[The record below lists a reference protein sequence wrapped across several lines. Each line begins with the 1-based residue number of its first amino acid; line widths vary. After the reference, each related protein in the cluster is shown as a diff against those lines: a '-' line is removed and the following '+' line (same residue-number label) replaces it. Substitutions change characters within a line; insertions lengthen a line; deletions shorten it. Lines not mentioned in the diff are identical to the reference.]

1 MRRFRDIVED
11 IKAPS
16 PQSLWLDKGKLK
28 FFGTKG
34 WASMVGEGDE
44 DRQELEEKVD
54 NLDKEVGNIQKD
66 VAVLN
71 SKAVIELEIGNSE
84 SVKANNLAKLQAIQ
98 SVDHLF
104 FADID
109 YGYGA
114 AKWLPTTGGE
124 AFIVT
129 SSGKAVIYTIA
140 IDGSVTKTG
149 IDIDL
154 ANPNTDIFE
163 VVTELPTENIST
175 SRIYCVLSSTKGEEN
190 KYTEYAYIKQT
201 DGQYAWEKMGE
212 FKAEPDLSDY
222 AKINSPH
229 FTGLVSVDGDL
240 KIPKGIFEV
249 GYLSVN
255 YVAKE
260 SGVYLRTRNIIEQSP
275 TKAFVTDGSITD
287 IGTSES
293 FKFTL
298 EDGSTVTKS
307 IRVVSTTSAT

>member
-16 PQSLWLDKGKLK
+16 PQSLWLDNGKLK

-34 WASMVGEGDE
+34 WVSMVGEGDD

-54 NLDKEVGNIQKD
+54 NLDKEVGSIQKD

-71 SKAVIELEIGNSE
+71 SKAIIELEIGNSE
-84 SVKANNLAKLQAIQ
+84 NVKANNLAKLQAIQ

-129 SSGKAVIYTIA
+129 SSGRAVIYNIGK
-140 IDGSVTKTG
+140 DGSVTKAST
-149 IDIDL
+149 DIDL
-154 ANPNTDIFE
+154 TNPNTDLFE

-175 SRIYCVLSSTKGEEN
+175 SKIYCVPSVRVEEGN
-190 KYTEYAYIKQT
+190 KYIEYAYIQQS

-212 FKAEPDLSDY
+212 FQAQPSLSKY
-222 AKINSPH
+222 ARLDEYNIFNGDNYFNGIVAIGGEFIINNIKSNN
-229 FTGLVSVDGDL
+229 S
-240 KIPKGIFEV
+240 I
-249 GYLSVN
+249 
-255 YVAKE
+255 
-260 SGVYLRTRNIIEQSP
+260 YLRAYDKNDQSS
-275 TKAFVTDGSITD
+275 TKTYVTNGELAN
-287 IGTSES
+287 IGTEEALT
-293 FKFTL
+293 FTL
-298 EDGSTVTKS
+298 EDGSTVTKK
-307 IRVVSTTSAT
+307 IRVLSNTTTPAT

>member
-16 PQSLWLDKGKLK
+16 PQSLWLDNGKLK

-34 WASMVGEGDE
+34 WVSMVGEGDD

-54 NLDKEVGNIQKD
+54 NLDKEVGSIQKD

-71 SKAVIELEIGNSE
+71 SKATIELEIGNSE
-84 SVKANNLAKLQAIQ
+84 NVKANNLAKLQAIQ

-129 SSGKAVIYTIA
+129 SSGRAVIYNIGK
-140 IDGSVTKTG
+140 DGSVTKAST
-149 IDIDL
+149 DIDL
-154 ANPNTDIFE
+154 TNPNTDLFE

-175 SRIYCVLSSTKGEEN
+175 SKIYCVPSVRVEEGN
-190 KYTEYAYIKQT
+190 KYIEYAYIQQS

-212 FKAEPDLSDY
+212 FQAQPSLSKY
-222 AKINSPH
+222 ARLDEYNIFNGDNYFNGIVAIDGEFIINNIKSNNSIYLRAYDKNDQSS
-229 FTGLVSVDGDL
+229 TKTYVTNGGLV
-240 KIPKGIFEV
+240 
-249 GYLSVN
+249 
-255 YVAKE
+255 
-260 SGVYLRTRNIIEQSP
+260 
-275 TKAFVTDGSITD
+275 D
-287 IGTSES
+287 IGTEEALT
-293 FKFTL
+293 FTL
-298 EDGSTVTKS
+298 EDGSTVTKK
-307 IRVVSTTSAT
+307 IRVLSNTTTPAT

>member
-16 PQSLWLDKGKLK
+16 PQSLWLDNGKLK

-34 WASMVGEGDE
+34 WVSMVGEGDD

-54 NLDKEVGNIQKD
+54 NLDKEVGSIQKD

-71 SKAVIELEIGNSE
+71 SKATIELEIGNSE
-84 SVKANNLAKLQAIQ
+84 TVKANNLAKLQAIQ

-129 SSGKAVIYTIA
+129 SSGRAVIYNIGK
-140 IDGSVTKTG
+140 DGSVTKAST
-149 IDIDL
+149 DIDL
-154 ANPNTDIFE
+154 TNPNTDLFE

-175 SRIYCVLSSTKGEEN
+175 SKLYCVLSSIAGEEN
-190 KYTEYAYIKQT
+190 KYIEYAYIQQS

-212 FKAEPDLSDY
+212 FKAEPDLSNY
-222 AKINSPH
+222 ARLDLNASFDKN
-229 FTGLVSVDGDL
+229 VSVGREL
-240 KIPKGIFEV
+240 IVGWSIAVNEV
-249 GYLSVN
+249 
-255 YVAKE
+255 KQF
-260 SGVYLRTRNIIEQSP
+260 SGKYLRISAMSSP
-275 TKAFVTDGSITD
+275 TKTFVTDGTIAE
-287 IGTSES
+287 IGTEEDLT
-293 FKFTL
+293 FTL
-298 EDGSTVTKS
+298 EDGSTVTKK
-307 IRVVSTTSAT
+307 IRVLSSTTTPAT

>member
-16 PQSLWLDKGKLK
+16 PQSLWLNKGKLK

-34 WASMVGEGDE
+34 WTSMVGEGDE

-54 NLDKEVGNIQKD
+54 KLDKEVGSIQNNISI
-66 VAVLN
+66 LN

-129 SSGKAVIYTIA
+129 SSGRAVIYTIGK
-140 IDGSVTKTG
+140 DGSVTKAST
-149 IDIDL
+149 DIDL
-154 ANPNTDIFE
+154 TNPNTDLFE

-175 SRIYCVLSSTKGEEN
+175 SKLYCVLSSKVGEEN

-201 DGQYAWEKMGE
+201 DGQFAWEKMGE
-212 FKAEPDLSDY
+212 FNATPDLSGY
-222 AKINSPH
+222 AKLNSEVVPFDGVVTAPIMTIGDRIQINQITKYNGIYLQVQLPSERSEIVS
-229 FTGLVSVDGDL
+229 FT
-240 KIPKGIFEV
+240 
-249 GYLSVN
+249 
-255 YVAKE
+255 
-260 SGVYLRTRNIIEQSP
+260 
-275 TKAFVTDGSITD
+275 TDGGSANIGREESIV
-287 IGTSES
+287 
-293 FKFTL
+293 FTL
-298 EDGSTVTKS
+298 EDGSKVTKS
-307 IRVVSTTSAT
+307 IRVISTTTTPAT

>member
-16 PQSLWLDKGKLK
+16 PQSLWLDNGKLK

-34 WASMVGEGDE
+34 WVSMVGEGDD
-44 DRQELEEKVD
+44 DRQEFEEKVD
-54 NLDKEVGNIQKD
+54 NLDKEVGSIQKD

-71 SKAVIELEIGNSE
+71 SKATIELEIGNSE
-84 SVKANNLAKLQAIQ
+84 TVKANNLAKLQAIQ

-129 SSGKAVIYTIA
+129 SSGRAVIYNIGK
-140 IDGSVTKTG
+140 DGSVTKTST
-149 IDIDL
+149 DIDL
-154 ANPNTDIFE
+154 TNPNTDLFE

-175 SRIYCVLSSTKGEEN
+175 SKLYCVLSSIAGEEN
-190 KYTEYAYIKQT
+190 KYIEYAYIQQS

-212 FKAEPDLSDY
+212 FKAEPDLSNY
-222 AKINSPH
+222 ARTDIDAEFNRNVHINRDVIVKWGICTNIVKP
-229 FTGLVSVDGDL
+229 FPGNLRYFYVNEDPVS
-240 KIPKGIFEV
+240 
-249 GYLSVN
+249 
-255 YVAKE
+255 
-260 SGVYLRTRNIIEQSP
+260 
-275 TKAFVTDGSITD
+275 TKAFTPDGKLTN
-287 IGTSES
+287 IGAEEDLI
-293 FKFTL
+293 FTL
-298 EDGSTVTKS
+298 EDGSTITKK
-307 IRVVSTTSAT
+307 IRVLSSTTTPTT

>member
-16 PQSLWLDKGKLK
+16 PQSLWLNKGKLK

-34 WASMVGEGDE
+34 WTSMVGEGDE

-54 NLDKEVGNIQKD
+54 KLDKEVGSIQNNISI
-66 VAVLN
+66 LN

-129 SSGKAVIYTIA
+129 SSGRAVIYNIGK
-140 IDGSVTKTG
+140 DGSVTKAST
-149 IDIDL
+149 DIDL
-154 ANPNTDIFE
+154 TNPDTDLFE
-163 VVTELPTENIST
+163 VVTELPIENIST
-175 SRIYCVLSSTKGEEN
+175 SKIYCVLSPTAGEEN
-190 KYTEYAYIKQT
+190 KYTEYAYIKQN

-212 FKAEPDLSDY
+212 FKAEPNLSNY
-222 AKINSPH
+222 ARLDSDALFDKN
-229 FTGLVSVDGDL
+229 VSVGREL
-240 KIPKGIFEV
+240 VVGWSIAVNEV
-249 GYLSVN
+249 RQFFG
-255 YVAKE
+255 K
-260 SGVYLRTRNIIEQSP
+260 YLRISAMSSP
-275 TKAFVTDGSITD
+275 TKAFVTDGTIAE
-287 IGTSES
+287 IGTEEDLI
-293 FKFTL
+293 FTL
-298 EDGSTVTKS
+298 EDGSTVTKK
-307 IRVVSTTSAT
+307 IRVLSNTTTPAT

>member
-16 PQSLWLDKGKLK
+16 PQSLWLNKGKLK

-34 WASMVGEGDE
+34 WTSMVGEGDE

-54 NLDKEVGNIQKD
+54 KLDKEVGSIQNNISI
-66 VAVLN
+66 LN

-129 SSGKAVIYTIA
+129 SSGRAVIYTIGK
-140 IDGSVTKTG
+140 DGSVTKAST
-149 IDIDL
+149 DIDL
-154 ANPNTDIFE
+154 TNPNTDLFE

-175 SRIYCVLSSTKGEEN
+175 SKLYCVLSSKEGEEN

-201 DGQYAWEKMGE
+201 DGQFAWEKMGE
-212 FKAEPDLSDY
+212 FKAEPDLSGY
-222 AKINSPH
+222 AKLQGARFI
-229 FTGLVSVDGDL
+229 GDITFSGCVISNGI
-240 KIPKGIFEV
+240 KTTQVMKSGKGFLMAQHETDR
-249 GYLSVN
+249 S
-255 YVAKE
+255 A
-260 SGVYLRTRNIIEQSP
+260 
-275 TKAFVTDGSITD
+275 TKTYATDGNLAE
-287 IGTSES
+287 IGTTED
-293 FKFTL
+293 FTFTL
-298 EDGSTVTKS
+298 EDGDTVTKS
-307 IRVVSTTSAT
+307 IRVISTTSKAGV

>member
-16 PQSLWLDKGKLK
+16 PQSLWLDNGKLK

-34 WASMVGEGDE
+34 WVSMVGEGDD

-54 NLDKEVGNIQKD
+54 NLDKEVGSIQKD

-71 SKAVIELEIGNSE
+71 SKAIIELEIGNSE
-84 SVKANNLAKLQAIQ
+84 TVKANNLAKLQAIQ

-129 SSGKAVIYTIA
+129 SSGRAVIYTIGK
-140 IDGSVTKTG
+140 DGSVTKAST
-149 IDIDL
+149 DIDL
-154 ANPNTDIFE
+154 TNPNTDLFE

-175 SRIYCVLSSTKGEEN
+175 SKLYCVLSSIAGEEN
-190 KYTEYAYIKQT
+190 KYIEYAYIQQS

-212 FKAEPDLSDY
+212 FQAQPSLSKY
-222 AKINSPH
+222 ARLDEYNIFNGDNYFNGIVAIAGQFMIDRIKSQNS
-229 FTGLVSVDGDL
+229 
-240 KIPKGIFEV
+240 I
-249 GYLSVN
+249 YLCAYDKNDQSSTKT
-255 YVAKE
+255 YVTNGELA
-260 SGVYLRTRNIIEQSP
+260 N
-275 TKAFVTDGSITD
+275 
-287 IGTSES
+287 IGTEEALT
-293 FKFTL
+293 FTL
-298 EDGSTVTKS
+298 EDGSTVTKK
-307 IRVVSTTSAT
+307 IRVLSNTTTPAT